1 MYSYYIL
8 LVCKQRN
15 IFERYYRFLKLSKK
29 KFLMLNRAS
38 FFILFLALFY
48 CPSASSQY
56 ASAEYDSLLSL
67 GNKVY
72 RTADY
77 KASAKIYL
85 EALDKFSSNKNNRDW
100 IIAAVGYGA
109 SLMDQGELLQGF
121 EWVNKADSAVTNKI
135 SLELQAYVKSNMG
148 WVTRRVKSNHEALI
162 QYQKAFE
169 FAKASGDEYRIAQV
183 SNSMSTLTFAMG
195 LYSSSVEYATAA
207 VEAFT
212 KIGDNFQLAMSLNN
226 QYVAYNYLGFVDKSE
241 KILFKSLAL
250 KIKIDNKDLISGDYA
265 SLGEFYRRKG
275 DYDKALTYFSMY
287 LELIKDTGNIVKIIS
302 GNDKIGSVYFALGEY
317 EKALSYY
324 NYSQQ
329 LRKEYAFHNPI
340 ALVSIAQ
347 TYQKLDKFELARTFF
362 NDALVLFEGYK
373 EPLRII
379 DVYLKRADLELEAQ
393 NYDAALSFSK
403 KAVELSTETESKQ
416 LQAQSLSALAKV
428 YSTLKQY
435 DLALSFSKKS
445 YSKASLFNGYKL
457 NEYLTDLS
465 RAFYLTGSDS
475 AFYYAEKAFDEI
487 ERIRNNIYGDNLQTS
502 LFRDFA
508 RFYNEVGYWYLSKK
522 DDPEKAFSLIEKG
535 KSRVL
540 LDNLTLT
547 NTQIAAIVD
556 EPTLLAIKQKER
568 AIDQLYRELET
579 LQDSSLIT
587 SLKQQINTVEFDYQ
601 STINKV
607 RLAHKELKELEIP
620 SVISLN
626 ELTELC
632 DERTAIIEYAFSGET
647 LIAFWITSQGYSY
660 RLIEFDSTDATSI
673 VNKQVEQFKTAIEQ
687 VEDKKVLAELSQPIY
702 EYLLAPFL
710 EEYTHINQIL
720 VVPDQGI
727 ALLPFD
733 ALIRD
738 NKYLIE
744 DINFKYLPSATV
756 YNYIQNPHRETSQE
770 LLALAASGF
779 EPTSNFSTVYKR
791 NSLSSLPAS
800 LLEVDSISVHFDS
813 KTLLNEGIIYEEDFK
828 RLGLSSFKYIHF
840 ASHALVNEDNP
851 QQSGLL
857 LAGSNTTEN
866 SLGEDGYLNS
876 MEISSLI
883 LNADMVVLS
892 ACNTGFGKVI
902 AGEGLLGLQ
911 RSFLKAGAS
920 SVLVSLWSIYDRSTA
935 QLMGNFYEN
944 LNLYES
950 KEYNWWDKTL
960 YYFDFYQAPLFDYK
974 AKAIRDAKLSM
985 LQHPFYNHP
994 VYWAPF
1000 ILIGK

>member
-1 MYSYYIL
+1 M
-8 LVCKQRN
+8 V
-15 IFERYYRFLKLSKK
+15 
-29 KFLMLNRAS
+29 NRAS

-48 CPSASSQY
+48 CPIASAQY

-85 EALDKFSSNKNNRDW
+85 EAMGKFSSDKNNRDW

-121 EWVNKADSAVTNKI
+121 EWVNKADSALTNEI

-148 WVTRRVKSNHEALI
+148 WVTKRVRNNHEALI

-169 FAKASGDEYRIAQV
+169 LAKASGDEYRIAQV

-195 LYSSSVEYATAA
+195 LYSSSVEYATTA

-226 QYVAYNYLGFVDKSE
+226 QYVAYNYLGFVDKAE

-250 KIKIDNKDLISGDYA
+250 KIKIDNKDLISEDYT

-275 DYDKALTYFSMY
+275 DYDKALTYYSMY
-287 LELIKDTGNIVKIIS
+287 LDLIKDTGNIIKIIS

-329 LRKEYAFHNPI
+329 LRKEYAFHNPV
-340 ALVSIAQ
+340 ALVRIAEI
-347 TYQKLDKFELARTFF
+347 YQRKDEFEVARTFF
-362 NDALVLFEGYK
+362 NEALVLFEGYK

-393 NYDAALSFSK
+393 NYDAALSYSK
-403 KAVELSTETESKQ
+403 KAVELSAETESKQ

-428 YSTLKQY
+428 YSTLKRY
-435 DLALSFSKKS
+435 DLALTFSKKS
-445 YSKASLFNGYKL
+445 YSKASLFKGYKL

-475 AFYYAEKAFDEI
+475 AFYYADKAFDEI

-508 RFYNEVGYWYLSKK
+508 RFYNEVGYWYLSRKS
-522 DDPEKAFSLIEKG
+522 DPEKAFTLIEKG

-540 LDNLTLT
+540 LDNLSLS
-547 NTQIAAIVD
+547 NSQIAAIVD
-556 EPTLLAIKQKER
+556 EPTLLEIKQKER
-568 AIDQLYRELET
+568 AIDQLYRELES
-579 LQDSSLIT
+579 LQDSSLMS
-587 SLKQQINTVEFDYQ
+587 SLKQQINMVEFDYQ

-607 RLAHKELKELEIP
+607 RLAHKELKKLEIP
-620 SVISLN
+620 NVISLN
-626 ELTELC
+626 DLTELC
-632 DERTAIIEYAFSGET
+632 DDRTAIIEYAFSGNT
-647 LIAFWITSQGYSY
+647 LMAFWITKQGYSY
-660 RLIEFDSTDATSI
+660 RLIEFDSNSASEI
-673 VNKQVEQFKTAIEQ
+673 VNKQIEEFKTAIEHIADRQ
-687 VEDKKVLAELSQPIY
+687 ILKNLSQPIY
-702 EYLLAPFL
+702 KKLLAPFI
-710 EEYTHINQIL
+710 EQNAHISQIL
-720 VVPDQGI
+720 IVPDQGI

-744 DINFKYLPSATV
+744 DFNFKYLPSATV
-756 YNYIQNPHRETSQE
+756 YNYIQNPHRKTSQE
-770 LLALAASGF
+770 LLALAASGLQ
-779 EPTSNFSTVYKR
+779 PSTNFSTANKR

-800 LLEVDSISVHFDS
+800 LLEVDSISIHFDS
-813 KTLLNEGIIYEEDFK
+813 KVLLNEGIIYEEDFK
-828 RLGLSSFKYIHF
+828 RLDLSSFKYIHF
-840 ASHALVNEDNP
+840 ASHALVNEENP
-851 QQSGLL
+851 LQSGLL
-857 LAGSNTTEN
+857 LASSNTAEN
-866 SLGEDGYLNS
+866 SFGEDGFLNS
-876 MEISSLI
+876 MEISSLT
-883 LNADMVVLS
+883 LNADLVVLS

-935 QLMGNFYEN
+935 QLMGKFYEN
-944 LNLYES
+944 INLYES
-950 KEYNWWDKTL
+950 SDFTWWDKTL
-960 YYFDFYQAPLFDYK
+960 YYFDSYQAPLFDYK

-985 LQHPFYNHP
+985 LQHPYYNHP